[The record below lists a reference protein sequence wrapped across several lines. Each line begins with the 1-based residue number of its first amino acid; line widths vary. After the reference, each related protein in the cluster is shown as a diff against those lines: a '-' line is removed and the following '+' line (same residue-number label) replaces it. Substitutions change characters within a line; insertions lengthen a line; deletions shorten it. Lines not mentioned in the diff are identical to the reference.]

1 MQSFKIT
8 ENVFMGHAILYS
20 FVQGA
25 GIEDIECFG
34 NLKKLSENFIWE
46 KGVLVVEWNSVSIYH
61 KYRRRIVVSNPFGN
75 FVVIVVYA
83 IEVHFG
89 ALLPSN
95 LLIYMLEFFTAVAMF
110 WIVED
115 NLASVVVD
123 LGTWICT
130 EAVCASHDKWILLC
144 GDSERVV
151 FFYLFFFGIFVFRVV
166 KWLNF
171 TISLLREPLFK
182 ILNSEI
188 FRFFCVRELPLV
200 TFRN

>member
-1 MQSFKIT
+1 M
-8 ENVFMGHAILYS
+8 
-20 FVQGA
+20 
-25 GIEDIECFG
+25 
-34 NLKKLSENFIWE
+34 
-46 KGVLVVEWNSVSIYH
+46 
-61 KYRRRIVVSNPFGN
+61 
-75 FVVIVVYA
+75 
-83 IEVHFG
+83 
-89 ALLPSN
+89 
-95 LLIYMLEFFTAVAMF
+95 
-110 WIVED
+110 ED

-166 KWLNF
+166 KWLNLA
-171 TISLLREPLFK
+171 ISLLREPLFK